1 MNEAAG
7 GIDMEA
13 LAALTEWNAVSAI
26 LLLIIAVSVLQG
38 ARRGASGSAR
48 QLFELVTEGAATAAA
63 LCLAWRGML
72 LLSPLIRDWLTGLE
86 IVIPNRE
93 LSAPAQMYYTLV
105 TGLRDFSLMRSA
117 VLFIVLYGF
126 IKGLLNRYALP
137 LLDRWAAGFAG
148 RENNAGKHTW
158 TNMPAGALI
167 GALTGAGRAL
177 LFIAGVL
184 IYTSLFPD
192 SPVTAYASQSTLY
205 QRGAKNVIEPI
216 TGQVLAKLP
225 VFTGSVQEEINQI
238 LRRKYEVLD
247 AHVPDD
253 IAAAAREITA
263 KKTTDEEKAK
273 ALYQWVGTRVKYDW
287 EKVRLYE
294 EDRVWKEQS
303 PEDTFRTRT
312 GVCIDYSRLY
322 AVMARTVRLDVKVV
336 TGLGSDG
343 RGGLGSHAW
352 NEVFLP
358 DTGGWVP
365 LDSTWVSSG
374 GNWFNPADFYDTH
387 VKDA

>member
-1 MNEAAG
+1 
-7 GIDMEA
+7 MES
-13 LAALTEWNAVSAI
+13 LAALTGWNAVSAI
-26 LLLIIAVSVLQG
+26 LLLIVAVSVLQG
-38 ARRGASGSAR
+38 ARRGASGSAK

-63 LCLAWRGML
+63 LYLAWRSMV
-72 LLSPLIRDWLTGLE
+72 LLSPVIRDWLVGLG

-93 LSAPAQMYYTLV
+93 LPVYAQMYYTIV

-117 VLFIVLYGF
+117 VLLIVLYGF
-126 IKGLLNRYALP
+126 MKGLANRYVLP
-137 LLDRWAAGFAG
+137 LLDRWAAEVAG
-148 RENNAGKHTW
+148 RNSGGAGISW
-158 TNMPAGALI
+158 TSVPAGALI
-167 GALTGAGRAL
+167 GAVTGAGRAL

-192 SPVTAYASQSTLY
+192 SPVNAYASRSALY
-205 QRGAKNVIEPI
+205 QKGAKEVIGPL

-225 VFTGSVQEEINQI
+225 VFTGSVQEEFNQI

-253 IAAAAREITA
+253 IAAAAQEITA
-263 KKTTDEEKAK
+263 RKTTDEDKAK
-273 ALYQWVGTRVKYDW
+273 ALYQWVGTRVRYDW

-294 EDRVWKEQS
+294 EERFWKEQT
-303 PEDTFRTRT
+303 PEDTFRTRS

-322 AVMARTVRLDVKVV
+322 AVMARSVGLDVKVV

-343 RGGLGSHAW
+343 RGGMGSHAW
-352 NEVFLP
+352 NEVYLP

-374 GNWFNPADFYDTH
+374 GNWFNPSDFYDTH

>member
-1 MNEAAG
+1 
-7 GIDMEA
+7 MEGVAA
-13 LAALTEWNAVSAI
+13 LAGWNAVSAI
-26 LLLIIAVSVLQG
+26 LILIVALSVLQG
-38 ARRGASGSAR
+38 ARRGATGSAR

-63 LCLAWRGML
+63 LYLAWRGMSA
-72 LLSPLIRDWLTGLE
+72 LSPVIRDWLVGLSIE
-86 IVIPNRE
+86 IPNRE
-93 LSAPAQMYYTLV
+93 LSVPAQMYYTIV

-126 IKGLLNRYALP
+126 AKGILNRTVLP
-137 LLDRWAAGFAG
+137 LLDRWFAG
-148 RENNAGKHTW
+148 LADSGVGRSGTSAW
-158 TNMPAGALI
+158 TSMPAGALI

-192 SPVTAYASQSTLY
+192 SPVAAYASQSSLY
-205 QRGAKNVIEPI
+205 QRGAKSVIEPI
-216 TGQVLAKLP
+216 TGEVLSKLP
-225 VFTGSVQEEINQI
+225 VFTGSVQEEFNQI

-263 KKTTDEEKAK
+263 KKTSDEEKAK

-287 EKVRLYE
+287 DKVRLYE
-294 EDRVWKEQS
+294 EKRIWKEQS

-322 AVMARTVRLDVKVV
+322 AVMARTVGLDVKVV

-352 NEVFLP
+352 NEVYLP
-358 DTGGWVP
+358 ETGGWVP
-365 LDSTWVSSG
+365 LDSTWASSG

-387 VKDA
+387 IKDA